1 MPNTHSRH
9 GTNAMTVGANNF
21 AFGYLPFCLR
31 NALCVADVQLL
42 ASANVV
48 ELQGCRVR
56 TISAVKTAALKAHS
70 WACRREQSAEAGHK
84 SAV

>member
-1 MPNTHSRH
+1 MPNAHSRH

-21 AFGYLPFCLR
+21 AFGYLPLCLR

-42 ASANVV
+42 ASPNVV
-48 ELQGCRVR
+48 ELQGCRMR
-56 TISAVKTAALKAHS
+56 TISAVKTAALNLVGIEPTAN
-70 WACRREQSAEAGHK
+70 AGHK